1 MVWSVHTIITYRFIA
16 AYQNIRIIMEW
27 FPLHRYRRTLNCHA
41 TAQYGG
47 TGGSYFQD
55 ACHSAITKI
64 EIWSHVPQS
73 QAELIRG
80 IQITYR
86 DALNRD
92 YIGTR
97 HGLNEGTHHVVHL
110 AEGEQI
116 IAVVGRAT
124 TNGQRGRVKQLAFL
138 TRGSGGVRNVFG
150 PYGPASGTLFLVN
163 ANVVSIFGR
172 SCASIDALGFFYT
185 A

>member
-1 MVWSVHTIITYRFIA
+1 
-16 AYQNIRIIMEW
+16 MEW
-27 FPLHRYRRTLNCHA
+27 FPLHRYRRALNCHA

-47 TGGSYFQD
+47 TGGYYFRD
-55 ACHSAITKI
+55 ACHSAIKKI
-64 EIWSHVPQS
+64 EIWSLAPPIQ
-73 QAELIRG
+73 EEYLLIRG
-80 IQITYR
+80 IQITYK

-92 YIGTR
+92 RIGTR

-124 TNGQRGRVKQLAFL
+124 NGPSGRVKQLAFL

-150 PYGPASGTLFLVN
+150 PYGHASGTLFIVN

-172 SCASIDALGFFYT
+172 SGSSIDAVGFFHT

>member
-1 MVWSVHTIITYRFIA
+1 MYRCPLK
-16 AYQNIRIIMEW
+16 YQNTMKW
-27 FPLHRYRRTLNCHA
+27 FPLHRERRALNCHA

-47 TGGSYFQD
+47 TGGYYFWD
-55 ACHSAITKI
+55 ACHSAIKKLD
-64 EIWSHVPQS
+64 IWSAVDGYLG
-73 QAELIRG
+73 EVIRG

-86 DALNRD
+86 DTLNRD
-92 YIGTR
+92 HIGTR

-124 TNGQRGRVKQLAFL
+124 NGPSGRVKQLAFL

-150 PYGPASGTLFLVN
+150 PYGHASGTLFIVN

-172 SCASIDALGFFYT
+172 SGSSVDAVGFFHT

>member
-1 MVWSVHTIITYRFIA
+1 MNSCK
-16 AYQNIRIIMEW
+16 W
-27 FPLHRYRRTLNCHA
+27 FPLHRDTRALTCHA

-47 TGGSYFQD
+47 TGGIYFRD
-55 ACHSAITKI
+55 DCHSAIKKI
-64 EIWSHVPQS
+64 EIWSAVDTS
-73 QAELIRG
+73 VGEVIRA

-92 YIGTR
+92 HIGTR
-97 HGLNEGTHHVVHL
+97 HGQNEGTHHVVHL

-116 IAVVGRAT
+116 IAVVGRV
-124 TNGQRGRVKQLAFL
+124 TNGQYGRVKQLAFL

-150 PYGPASGTLFLVN
+150 PYGHASGTLFIVN

-172 SCASIDALGFFYT
+172 SDWSIDAVGFFYIP
-185 A
+185 

>member
-1 MVWSVHTIITYRFIA
+1 MHSI
-16 AYQNIRIIMEW
+16 
-27 FPLHRYRRTLNCHA
+27 
-41 TAQYGG
+41 G
-47 TGGSYFQD
+47 T
-55 ACHSAITKI
+55 
-64 EIWSHVPQS
+64 
-73 QAELIRG
+73 
-80 IQITYR
+80 
-86 DALNRD
+86 

-163 ANVVSIFGR
+163 ANVVSIF
-172 SCASIDALGFFYT
+172 ADLVLALMHLDSSTQHSYT
-185 A
+185 QTVTT